1 VLNYPKF
8 GESEQQRLER
18 LAIEEKEML
27 ARLEFVPLNEQQT
40 QKIEKAEK
48 EEAKNEERWKELSMD
63 RRNPN

>member
-40 QKIEKAEK
+40 QKIALSWSEKAPIQV
-48 EEAKNEERWKELSMD
+48 ASAAG
-63 RRNPN
+63 